1 MAESL
6 LVRDPRNGKID
17 PARPPFDAPFFR
29 GNLFA
34 LNPFTLMRR
43 FTDEMDHF
51 FKPSGELAAIPNAW
65 IPVVEVKE
73 KDNKIL
79 VTAELPGLKKEDV
92 KVYVEGD
99 ALILEGERKKETE
112 EKGTGFY
119 HSERSYGAFCRSI
132 PLPEGIKL
140 DAITAN
146 FTNGVLEAVIP
157 VAEVKTK
164 RKDVPVNEAPV
175 KAKAAA

>member
-1 MAESL
+1 MAENL
-6 LVRDPRNGKID
+6 LVREPRFGKTE
-17 PARPPFDAPFFR
+17 PVRSPFDAPFFR

-51 FKPSGELAAIPNAW
+51 FKPSGELAATPNAW

-73 KDNKIL
+73 KDNKLI

-112 EKGTGFY
+112 EKGADFY
-119 HSERSYGAFCRSI
+119 HSERSYGAFYRSI

-140 DAITAN
+140 DAISAN

-164 RKDVPVNEAPV
+164 RKDVPVNEPPKV
-175 KAKAAA
+175 KAAA